1 MKKFTQLALSLS
13 LICTSASV
21 FAVDKETK
29 ETTYQ
34 QAYALYLLYHPNIK
48 EQNTQTVIKQ
58 FEQDYADLF
67 KTNKKVNVEQ
77 FIQYEQ
83 ARLEPLLKQRREMSL
98 KQAYVRYGILDKN
111 KDQKLTL
118 KEFQETGV
126 KTFDEF
132 DKNKDGIVNAE
143 DSKLSSGTT
152 GTHDGFKI
160 KLPISM
166 PMPSNVNEFIQQY
179 GKGKSYVTLGDYLT
193 ARDQQFFTTDVSG
206 DHVVT
211 EQEYV
216 NEFMQRFDKNIETG
230 EVKMKVLAEQQ
241 FNVIAKGKK
250 TIDANDVRNFAKQVD
265 QAIGQ

>member
-1 MKKFTQLALSLS
+1 MKQFTQLALSLS
-13 LICTSASV
+13 LIFSSASV
-21 FAVDKETK
+21 FAIDKEA
-29 ETTYQ
+29 TYQ
-34 QAYALYLLYHPNIK
+34 QAYALYLLYHPSNK

-58 FEQDYADLF
+58 FEQDYAGFF
-67 KTNKKVNVEQ
+67 KENKKVNVEQ

-83 ARLEPLLKQRREMSL
+83 ARLDPLLKQRREMSL

-143 DSKLSSGTT
+143 DAKHRSANT
-152 GTHDGFKI
+152 GTHDGFKV

-179 GKGKSYVTLGDYLT
+179 GKGKNYVTLADYLT
-193 ARDQQFFTTDVSG
+193 ARDQQFFQTDLSG
-206 DHVVT
+206 DSVVT

-230 EVKMKVLAEQQ
+230 RVQMKALAEQQ
-241 FNVIAKGKK
+241 FNIMAKGKK
-250 TIDANDVRNFAKQVD
+250 TINANDVRNFAKQVD
-265 QAIGQ
+265 QAISK